1 MLGGACSVLG
11 KPPLVTVTRG
21 AVLNGFVLRYGGPV
35 LSPRHA
41 MVVLALVAFFAGP
54 RTPYFVFEVGSVAM
68 LFVCAVAIGPR
79 YWGRT

>member
-1 MLGGACSVLG
+1 
-11 KPPLVTVTRG
+11 
-21 AVLNGFVLRYGGPV
+21 
-35 LSPRHA
+35 